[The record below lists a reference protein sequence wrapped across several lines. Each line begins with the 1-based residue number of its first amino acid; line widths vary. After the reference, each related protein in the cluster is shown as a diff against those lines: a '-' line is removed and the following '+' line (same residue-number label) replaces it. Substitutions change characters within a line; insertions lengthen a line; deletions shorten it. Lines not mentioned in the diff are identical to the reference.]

1 MPAFSPNR
9 IYPLSLPRFYIG
21 MFMKPRIF
29 FAVILSWGLFLQY
42 PLFAQSARYKAHLN
56 VARQHGVPLLK
67 SSAQVKSYV
76 SKKKLTKV
84 SSGKGYRVQ
93 KLNYSAPYLTPRAKT
108 VLNQI
113 ARSFYAQTK
122 STFTVTSLTRTV
134 HAQSRLR
141 QVNGNAT
148 SGVSSHNYG
157 SSFDISYIR
166 FNGRKA
172 PNKRL
177 ERALHAV
184 LANYQARGKILFIK
198 EYYVSCFHITVR

>member
-1 MPAFSPNR
+1 M
-9 IYPLSLPRFYIG
+9 
-21 MFMKPRIF
+21 
-29 FAVILSWGLFLQY
+29 
-42 PLFAQSARYKAHLN
+42 N

-67 SSAQVKSYV
+67 SSAQVKNYV
-76 SKKKLTKV
+76 SKKKLTRV

-93 KLNYSAPYLTPRAKT
+93 KLNYSSPYLTPRAKT

-113 ARSFYAQTK
+113 ARSFNAQTR
-122 STFTVTSLTRTV
+122 SSFTITSLTRTL
-134 HAQSRLR
+134 HSQSRLR
-141 QVNGNAT
+141 RVNGNAT

-166 FNGRKA
+166 FNGRKG

-177 ERALHAV
+177 ERALHTI

-198 EYYVSCFHITVR
+198 EYYVSCFHVTVR

>member
-1 MPAFSPNR
+1 
-9 IYPLSLPRFYIG
+9 
-21 MFMKPRIF
+21 MKPGIICM
-29 FAVILSWGLFLQY
+29 VILCWGLFAQY
-42 PLFAQSARYKAHLN
+42 PIFAQSARYKAHLN

-67 SSAQVKSYV
+67 SSAQVKNYV
-76 SKKKLTKV
+76 GKKKLAKV
-84 SSGKGYRVQ
+84 NSGKGYRVQ
-93 KLNYSAPYLTPRAKT
+93 KLDYSSPYLTPRAKA

-113 ARSFYAQTK
+113 ARSFNAQTK

-134 HAQSRLR
+134 HSQSRLR
-141 QVNGNAT
+141 RVNGNAT
-148 SGVSSHNYG
+148 SGLSSHNYG

-166 FNGRKA
+166 FNGRKG

-198 EYYVSCFHITVR
+198 EYYVSCFHVTVR

>member
-1 MPAFSPNR
+1 
-9 IYPLSLPRFYIG
+9 
-21 MFMKPRIF
+21 MKQ
-29 FAVILSWGLFLQY
+29 LFVFLGALLLGVWVPQH
-42 PLFAQSARYKAHLN
+42 LFAQSARYKAHLD
-56 VARQHGVPLLK
+56 VARRHGVPLLK

-84 SSGKGYRVQ
+84 NSGKGYRVQ
-93 KLNYSAPYLTPRAKT
+93 KLTYSTPYLTPRAKA

-122 STFTVTSLTRTV
+122 STFTITSLTRTLNG
-134 HAQSRLR
+134 QDRLR
-141 QVNGNAT
+141 RVNGNAT
-148 SGVSSHNYG
+148 SGISSHNYG

-166 FNGRKA
+166 FNGRKR

>member
-1 MPAFSPNR
+1 MKPG
-9 IYPLSLPRFYIG
+9 LFYI
-21 MFMKPRIF
+21 
-29 FAVILSWGLFLQY
+29 ILFCWALVTGTPVS
-42 PLFAQSARYKAHLN
+42 AQSARYKAHLD

-67 SSAQVKSYV
+67 SSTQVKNYV
-76 SKKKLTKV
+76 GKKQLTKV
-84 SSGKGYRVQ
+84 SAGKGYRVQ
-93 KLNYSAPYLTPRAKT
+93 KLDYSAPYLTPRAKA

-113 ARSFYAQTK
+113 ARSFNAQTK

-148 SGVSSHNYG
+148 SGLSSHNYG

-166 FNGRKA
+166 FNGRKG

-198 EYYVSCFHITVR
+198 EYYVSCFHVTVR